1 MAALDTLNQTDATE
15 TQVTPQVKPTVSKSK
30 YALPAPTGTVGL
42 DPSILESMQE
52 IIAQKEA
59 KRSSLMEGLKDVMA
73 YDVGYKGD
81 INKSVRERAAEKE
94 GNVADIFQMKNQIA
108 QYKAAQAQ
116 AQRQARSLGDIA
128 SGQPATGA
136 GQPTTSQPAVGA
148 GTVGGVAVPSSVRA
162 EMNRRLQ
169 NNDLAGAQ
177 KVYED
182 WFKTETEETIKME
195 TSGTSYEKKV
205 EMEDAEGK
213 TFWVDPLTARQMRT
227 SGSAKPTGNVAQ
239 SAPTTGTGT
248 GTGITAA
255 NIATVES
262 GGDPNAVSPK
272 GARGVMQVMPNT
284 LKDPGFGVTPAKDD
298 SPEELQRVGEDYYAA
313 LQKKYGHDTLAA
325 IAYNMGPRVADEWLS
340 KGGDFNKLPTE
351 TQKYIGKVN
360 LVNAMSSRQ
369 PATSTTPAAAST
381 APAAASAAPLGAVRT
396 ETRTREA
403 AEKEGSTAVA
413 QSLGKNAA
421 ETGAAIDKAGLS
433 AGDDYVLASEIVK
446 IATDNTMQEMFGV
459 LEKGGVAPFVLRQL
473 QNAVNAG
480 QFGTIGVKDL
490 ADNLAKAQATPEQIA
505 KYDRM
510 IRNLATAELKFAQTY
525 LKGQG
530 AVSDAERELIRK
542 AVGSA
547 SGNPAR
553 VLALQ
558 GQIMQERARFDA
570 DMAKAYDAYRDKYG
584 DFANPSKFMRTE
596 GRALIQR
603 HNRDLAKII
612 GVDPAETAG
621 NMPYKTGAT
630 PGQDSNESKT
640 PSGIKFKVIKPK
652 S

>member
-1 MAALDTLNQTDATE
+1 MSGLDSVKQTE
-15 TQVTPQVKPTVSKSK
+15 TTETAVSPQVKPAAIKSK
-30 YALPAPTGTVGL
+30 YAIPAPTGTMPL

-59 KRSSLMEGLKDVMA
+59 KRSSFGEGLKDVMA
-73 YDVGYKGD
+73 YDVGYGGN
-81 INKSVRERAAEKE
+81 ISKSIAERDAAKDQ
-94 GNVADIFQMKNQIA
+94 GAADIFQMKNQIA
-108 QYKAAQAQ
+108 QYKAAQEQ
-116 AQRQARSLGDIA
+116 AQRQARSLGNIA
-128 SGQPATGA
+128 TGQPAT
-136 GQPTTSQPAVGA
+136 GA

-195 TSGTSYEKKV
+195 TSSGAYEKKV
-205 EMEDAEGK
+205 EMEGADGK

-227 SGSAKPTGNVAQ
+227 SGTAKPTGNIAQ
-239 SAPTTGTGT
+239 SAPTSG
-248 GTGITAA
+248 GITAA
-255 NIATVES
+255 NIAKVES

-284 LKDPGFGVTPAKDD
+284 QKDPGFGVAAAKDD
-298 SPEELQRVGEDYYAA
+298 SPAELQRVGEDYYAA
-313 LQKKYGHDTLAA
+313 MQKKYGNDTLAA
-325 IAYNMGPRVADEWLS
+325 IAYNMGPGATDDWLS
-340 KGGDFNKLPTE
+340 KGGDFNKLPAE
-351 TQKYIGKVN
+351 TQSYIGKVYTT
-360 LVNAMSSRQ
+360 NALASRQ
-369 PATSTTPAAAST
+369 PATSTTPAAASP

-396 ETRTREA
+396 ETKTREA

-433 AGDDYVLASEIVK
+433 AGDDFVLASEIVK

-490 ADNLAKAQATPEQIA
+490 ADNLAKAGATPDQIA

-510 IRNLATAELKFAQTY
+510 VRNLATAELKFAQTY

-530 AVSDAERELIRK
+530 AVSDAERELIKK

-547 SGNPAR
+547 SGNPAK

-596 GRALIQR
+596 GRALIQK

-612 GVDPAETAG
+612 GVDPAETAN

-630 PGQDSNESKT
+630 PGQDSNETKT
-640 PSGIKFKVIKPK
+640 PGGIKFKVIKPK

>member
-1 MAALDTLNQTDATE
+1 
-15 TQVTPQVKPTVSKSK
+15 
-30 YALPAPTGTVGL
+30 
-42 DPSILESMQE
+42 
-52 IIAQKEA
+52 
-59 KRSSLMEGLKDVMA
+59 
-73 YDVGYKGD
+73 
-81 INKSVRERAAEKE
+81 
-94 GNVADIFQMKNQIA
+94 
-108 QYKAAQAQ
+108 
-116 AQRQARSLGDIA
+116 
-128 SGQPATGA
+128 
-136 GQPTTSQPAVGA
+136 
-148 GTVGGVAVPSSVRA
+148 
-162 EMNRRLQ
+162 
-169 NNDLAGAQ
+169 
-177 KVYED
+177 
-182 WFKTETEETIKME
+182 
-195 TSGTSYEKKV
+195 
-205 EMEDAEGK
+205 
-213 TFWVDPLTARQMRT
+213 
-227 SGSAKPTGNVAQ
+227 
-239 SAPTTGTGT
+239 
-248 GTGITAA
+248 
-255 NIATVES
+255 
-262 GGDPNAVSPK
+262 
-272 GARGVMQVMPNT
+272 
-284 LKDPGFGVTPAKDD
+284 
-298 SPEELQRVGEDYYAA
+298 
-313 LQKKYGHDTLAA
+313 
-325 IAYNMGPRVADEWLS
+325 MGPGATDDWLS
-340 KGGDFNKLPTE
+340 KGGDFNKLPAE
-351 TQKYIGKVN
+351 TQSYIGKVYTA
-360 LVNAMSSRQ
+360 NALASRQ
-369 PATSTTPAAAST
+369 PAAST

-433 AGDDYVLASEIVK
+433 AGDDFVLASEIVK

-490 ADNLAKAQATPEQIA
+490 ADNLAKAGATPDQIA

-510 IRNLATAELKFAQTY
+510 VRNLATAELKFAQTY

-547 SGNPAR
+547 SGNPAK

-558 GQIMQERARFDA
+558 GQIMQERAKFDA

-612 GVDPAETAG
+612 GVDPAQTAN

-640 PSGIKFKVIKPK
+640 PGGIKFKVIKPK

>member
-1 MAALDTLNQTDATE
+1 METNTGALSSLNTNEPMVTAQTKA
-15 TQVTPQVKPTVSKSK
+15 VAPKNK
-30 YALPAPTGTVGL
+30 YALPTPTGTVAL
-42 DPSILESMQE
+42 DPSILESMQD
-52 IIAQKEA
+52 IINRKEA
-59 KRSSLMEGLKDVMA
+59 KRTSFMEGLKDVMA
-73 YDVGYKGD
+73 YDVGYGGD
-81 INKSVRERAAEKE
+81 INKSVRERASERE
-94 GNVADIFQMKNQIA
+94 SNVADIFQMKTQIA
-108 QYKAAQAQ
+108 QQKAAQEQ
-116 AQRQARSLGDIA
+116 AQRQARSLGNVV
-128 SGQPATGA
+128 SGQPATGT
-136 GQPTTSQPAVGA
+136 GT
-148 GTVGGVAVPSSVRA
+148 GTVGVGVGGGTTAVPDSVRS
-162 EMNRRLQ
+162 EINRRLQ

-177 KVYED
+177 KVYDD

-195 TSGTSYEKKV
+195 TSGSSYEKKV
-205 EMEDAEGK
+205 EMEDADGK
-213 TFWVDPLTARQMRT
+213 TFFVDALTARQMRN
-227 SGSAKPTGNVAQ
+227 SGTAKPTGKVAQ

-284 LKDPGFGVTPAKDD
+284 QKNPGFGVAPAKDD
-298 SPEELQRVGEDYYAA
+298 SPAELQRVGEDYYAA
-313 LQKKYGHDTLAA
+313 MQKKYGNDTLAA
-325 IAYNMGPRVADEWLS
+325 IAYNMGPGATDDWLS
-340 KGGDFNKLPTE
+340 KGGDFNKLPAE
-351 TQKYIGKVN
+351 TQSYIGKVYTA
-360 LVNAMSSRQ
+360 NALASRQ
-369 PATSTTPAAAST
+369 PAAPATPAASTTP
-381 APAAASAAPLGAVRT
+381 PGAVRT

-403 AEKEGSTAVA
+403 AEKEGATAVA

-421 ETGAAIDKAGLS
+421 ATGEAIDKAGLS
-433 AGDDYVLASEIVK
+433 AGDDFVLASEIVK

-459 LEKGGVAPFVLRQL
+459 LQRGGVGPFVLRQL
-473 QNAVNAG
+473 ENAVNAG

-490 ADNLAKAQATPEQIA
+490 SDNLAKAGATPEQIA

-510 IRNLATAELKFAQTY
+510 VRNLATAELKFAQTY

-547 SGNPAR
+547 AGNPAR

-570 DMAKAYDAYRDKYG
+570 DMSKAYDAYRDKFGSYA
-584 DFANPSKFMRTE
+584 DPSKFMRTE

-603 HNRDLAKII
+603 HNRDLARII
-612 GVDPAETAG
+612 GVDPSETAN
-621 NMPYKTGAT
+621 NMPYKVGAV
-630 PGQDSNESKT
+630 PGQDTKETKT
-640 PSGIKFKVIKPK
+640 PGGIKFKVIKPK

>member
-1 MAALDTLNQTDATE
+1 METNNTGPLSNLNSNEPVVTAQTK
-15 TQVTPQVKPTVSKSK
+15 VTAPKNK
-30 YALPAPTGTVGL
+30 YALPAPTGTVAL
-42 DPSILESMQE
+42 DPSILESMQQ
-52 IIAQKEA
+52 IINQKEA
-59 KRSSLMEGLKDVMA
+59 KRTSFMEGLKDVMA
-73 YDVGYKGD
+73 YDVGYRGD
-81 INKSVRERAAEKE
+81 LNKSLRQRAEEKE
-94 GNVADIFQMKNQIA
+94 SNVADIFQMKNQIA
-108 QYKAAQAQ
+108 QQKTAQEQ
-116 AQRQARSLGDIA
+116 AQRQARSLGNIV

-136 GQPTTSQPAVGA
+136 GAVGD
-148 GTVGGVAVPSSVRA
+148 VAVPASVRT
-162 EMNRRLQ
+162 EINRRLQ

-177 KVYED
+177 KVYDD

-195 TSGTSYEKKV
+195 TSSGAYEKKV
-205 EMEDAEGK
+205 EMEGPDGK
-213 TFWVDPLTARQMRT
+213 TFLVDALTARQLRNAGT
-227 SGSAKPTGNVAQ
+227 AKPTGKVVQ

-248 GTGITAA
+248 GTGVTTAD
-255 NIATVES
+255 IAKVES

-284 LKDPGFGVTPAKDD
+284 QKDPGFGVTPAKDD
-298 SPEELQRVGEDYYAA
+298 SPAELQRVGEDYYAA
-313 LQKKYGHDTLAA
+313 MQKKYGNDTLAA
-325 IAYNMGPRVADEWLS
+325 IAYNMGPGATDDWLS
-340 KGGDFNKLPTE
+340 KGGDFNKLPAE
-351 TQKYIGKVN
+351 TQSYIGKVYTA
-360 LVNAMSSRQ
+360 NALASRQ
-369 PATSTTPAAAST
+369 PAPAAPAAAST
-381 APAAASAAPLGAVRT
+381 TPLGAVRT
-396 ETRTREA
+396 ETKTREA
-403 AEKEGSTAVA
+403 AEKEGATAVA
-413 QSLGKNAA
+413 QTLGKNAA

-459 LEKGGVAPFVLRQL
+459 LQRGGVAPFILRQL
-473 QNAVNAG
+473 ENAVNAG

-490 ADNLAKAQATPEQIA
+490 SDNLAKAGATPEQIA

-510 IRNLATAELKFAQTY
+510 VRNLATAELKFAQTY

-530 AVSDAERELIRK
+530 AVSDAERELIKK

-612 GVDPAETAG
+612 GVDPAETAN

-630 PGQDSNESKT
+630 PGQGSNESKT
-640 PSGIKFKVIKPK
+640 PGGIKFKVVTPPK
-652 S
+652 SK

>member
-1 MAALDTLNQTDATE
+1 
-15 TQVTPQVKPTVSKSK
+15 
-30 YALPAPTGTVGL
+30 
-42 DPSILESMQE
+42 MQN
-52 IIAQKEA
+52 IINQKEA
-59 KRSSLMEGLKDVMA
+59 KRTSFMEGLKDVMA
-73 YDVGYKGD
+73 YDVGYGGN

-94 GNVADIFQMKNQIA
+94 GNVADIFQMKTQIA
-108 QYKAAQAQ
+108 QQKAAQEQ
-116 AQRQARSLGDIA
+116 AQRQARSLGNIVG
-128 SGQPATGA
+128 GQPATGA
-136 GQPTTSQPAVGA
+136 GAVGD
-148 GTVGGVAVPSSVRA
+148 VAVPTSVRT
-162 EMNRRLQ
+162 EINRRLQ
-169 NNDLAGAQ
+169 GNDLAGAQ
-177 KVYED
+177 KVYDD

-195 TSGTSYEKKV
+195 TSSGAYEKKV
-205 EMEDAEGK
+205 EMEGADGK
-213 TFWVDPLTARQMRT
+213 TFLVDALTARQMRNAGT
-227 SGSAKPTGNVAQ
+227 AKPTGKVVE

-255 NIATVES
+255 NIAKVES

-284 LKDPGFGVTPAKDD
+284 QKDPGFGVAAAKDD
-298 SPEELQRVGEDYYAA
+298 SPAELQRVGEDYYAA
-313 LQKKYGHDTLAA
+313 MQKKYGNDTLAA
-325 IAYNMGPRVADEWLS
+325 IAYNMGPGATDDWLS
-340 KGGDFNKLPTE
+340 KGGDFNKLPAE
-351 TQKYIGKVN
+351 TQSYIGKVYTA
-360 LVNAMSSRQ
+360 NALASRQ
-369 PATSTTPAAAST
+369 PAASATPAAPT
-381 APAAASAAPLGAVRT
+381 TPPGAVRT
-396 ETRTREA
+396 ETKTREA
-403 AEKEGSTAVA
+403 AEKEGATAVA

-459 LEKGGVAPFVLRQL
+459 LQRGGVGPFVLRQL
-473 QNAVNAG
+473 ENAVNAG

-490 ADNLAKAQATPEQIA
+490 SDNLAKAGATPDQIA

-510 IRNLATAELKFAQTY
+510 VRNLATAELKFAQTY

-530 AVSDAERELIRK
+530 AVSDAERELIKK

-547 SGNPAR
+547 AGNPAK

-612 GVDPAETAG
+612 GVDPAETAN

-630 PGQDSNESKT
+630 PGQDSKETKT
-640 PSGIKFKVIKPK
+640 PGGIKFKVVTPAKK
-652 S
+652 N